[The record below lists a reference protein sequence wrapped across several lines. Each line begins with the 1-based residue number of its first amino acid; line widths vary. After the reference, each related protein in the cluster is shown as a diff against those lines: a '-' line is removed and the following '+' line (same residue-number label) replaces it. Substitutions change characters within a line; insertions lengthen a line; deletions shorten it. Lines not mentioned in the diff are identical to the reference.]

1 MLPLGHRET
10 IFSHVDQC
18 LHRNFVLVTTIT
30 WGALWFQTLLRV
42 HVKENRHDFQERRN
56 KFSHDG
62 ALAVKPCPE
71 SLEGIFV
78 LQIFR
83 SWLDKV
89 LNKLDLT

>member
-1 MLPLGHRET
+1 MLPLGDREA
-10 IFSHVDQC
+10 IFFHVGQC

-30 WGALWFQTLLRV
+30 WDALWFQTLLRV
-42 HVKENRHDFQERRN
+42 HVKENRHDFEERRN

-62 ALAVKPCPE
+62 ALAVKGGLE

-89 LNKLDLT
+89 LNNLI